1 MLDKFLEDY
10 NSAVS
15 ICMVD
20 EEEGFKEVK
29 KVVDNFN
36 NNNTIIPKDKFI
48 YKEPLKEDDAFIKVI
63 QVKENCFITMS
74 MRKYSKNGNDI
85 DYELTFVTNW

>member
-20 EEEGFKEVK
+20 EEEGFEEIK
-29 KVVDNFN
+29 KVVDGFN
-36 NNNTIIPKDKFI
+36 KIIREFKSHHFRQ
-48 YKEPLKEDDAFIKVI
+48 F
-63 QVKENCFITMS
+63 
-74 MRKYSKNGNDI
+74 
-85 DYELTFVTNW
+85 

>member
-36 NNNTIIPKDKFI
+36 NNNLIFCK
-48 YKEPLKEDDAFIKVI
+48 
-63 QVKENCFITMS
+63 
-74 MRKYSKNGNDI
+74 R
-85 DYELTFVTNW
+85 